1 MKEHFT
7 SSTRVTAEWE
17 TSRSTALQPLTGVA
31 LSVFFGMLLA
41 QNQSPPA
48 RPTQSPVSP
57 KSAVRAN
64 SPADAAE
71 KPAPSPTGGAD
82 LRANNPFTLPEGQRP
97 PLSTSGA
104 R

>member
-7 SSTRVTAEWE
+7 TDSRA
-17 TSRSTALQPLTGVA
+17 TSKPAICLA
-31 LSVFFGMLLA
+31 LSALLGIILA

-48 RPTQSPVSP
+48 RPAQSPASP

-64 SPADAAE
+64 SPAIAAE
-71 KPAPSPTGGAD
+71 KPTRSPTGGAD
-82 LRANNPFTLPEGQRP
+82 LRANNPFALPEAQRP

-104 R
+104 PK